1 MIFPTRK
8 HQNPC
13 LHQRCLH
20 QQHQQYEQGDKIN
33 NMNKVIRSVTQV
45 LPRKYPQSSDE
56 THQYRFDHQ
65 QRNKIQV
72 KNKQQCI
79 ENVCTSIY
87 LIFSESKHRKCMMA
101 EQETTNPSKN
111 DLFSGTNHP

>member
-1 MIFPTRK
+1 
-8 HQNPC
+8 
-13 LHQRCLH
+13 
-20 QQHQQYEQGDKIN
+20 
-33 NMNKVIRSVTQV
+33 MNKVITSVTQV

-72 KNKQQCI
+72 KNKQQYI
-79 ENVCTSIY
+79 ENVCTNIY
-87 LIFSESKHRKCMMA
+87 LIFSESKHRKCMMS

>member
-1 MIFPTRK
+1 
-8 HQNPC
+8 
-13 LHQRCLH
+13 
-20 QQHQQYEQGDKIN
+20 
-33 NMNKVIRSVTQV
+33 MNKVIRSVTQV

-101 EQETTNPSKN
+101 EQETTNPSKKRFVFGN
-111 DLFSGTNHP
+111 KSSVNFLIELCQQERLVYLVCETKRVR